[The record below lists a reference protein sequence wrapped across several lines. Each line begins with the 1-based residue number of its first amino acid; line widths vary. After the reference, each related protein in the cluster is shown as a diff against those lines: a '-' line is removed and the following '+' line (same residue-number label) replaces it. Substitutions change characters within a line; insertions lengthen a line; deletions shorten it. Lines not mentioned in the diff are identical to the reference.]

1 MVVLAKGFRYEVTS
15 IDLKNK
21 TKNCRRPL
29 PPSHIHS
36 PLGAG
41 NSMMLHRAAQAR
53 VFVDLHHRH
62 HRHPRAL
69 HRLLTSATKKNPRP
83 LHRESMGPLIELCAR
98 RGFVFPGSSVYGG
111 MASTW
116 DYGPLGSQLK
126 KNILDAWWTDFVE
139 LRPECVGLDT
149 SVILHPNVWR
159 ASGHVEEF
167 TDPLVQCNACNHR
180 LRADK
185 LLEGEYGLSPES
197 VAATITDGGMV
208 GLSKELT
215 RVGAVCP
222 ACSSPDLAEPA
233 NFNLLFNTSVGATSD
248 SQESVSNVAYLRPE
262 TAQGAYINFSNVI
275 NSTRKKL
282 PIGVGQVGKAFRNE
296 IAPGKSFLFRTREF
310 ELMELQ
316 WFIKNDPV
324 EAEKWYRY
332 WVDACL
338 KWLSDHGVDQTMVRA
353 REHHSDEVAHYA
365 SATTDIEF
373 DFPGLGWGEL
383 WGIADRGTYDIERH
397 IDATIRNGDNLDDD
411 CTDSVDDASHKRKMK
426 KKKKKMEKKAKSH
439 PLLYLDPETG
449 KRSVPRVIEP
459 ALGLTRVMLAVL
471 SSAMDVES
479 IPSTESSGEDTTRTV
494 MRLHPR
500 LAPIKVAVLP
510 LLKNRP
516 ELVSMAESV
525 HVSLASRFSC
535 DLDVSGSI
543 GRRYRRQDEIG
554 TPLCVTVDV
563 ESLSDFS
570 ATVRDRDTLK
580 QVRLPVE
587 EIKSASLDD
596 LLKHFK

>member
-1 MVVLAKGFRYEVTS
+1 
-15 IDLKNK
+15 
-21 TKNCRRPL
+21 
-29 PPSHIHS
+29 
-36 PLGAG
+36 
-41 NSMMLHRAAQAR
+41 
-53 VFVDLHHRH
+53 
-62 HRHPRAL
+62 
-69 HRLLTSATKKNPRP
+69 
-83 LHRESMGPLIELCAR
+83 
-98 RGFVFPGSSVYGG
+98 
-111 MASTW
+111 
-116 DYGPLGSQLK
+116 
-126 KNILDAWWTDFVE
+126 
-139 LRPECVGLDT
+139 
-149 SVILHPNVWR
+149 
-159 ASGHVEEF
+159 
-167 TDPLVQCNACNHR
+167 
-180 LRADK
+180 
-185 LLEGEYGLSPES
+185 
-197 VAATITDGGMV
+197 MV
-208 GLSKELT
+208 GLGNELT

-248 SQESVSNVAYLRPE
+248 SQESISNVAYLRPE

-365 SATTDIEF
+365 NATTDIEF

-383 WGIADRGTYDIERH
+383 WGIADRGTSDIERH
-397 IDATIRNGDNLDDD
+397 IDATIIGGENM
-411 CTDSVDDASHKRKMK
+411 DAER
-426 KKKKKMEKKAKSH
+426 
-439 PLLYLDPETG
+439 
-449 KRSVPRVIEP
+449 
-459 ALGLTRVMLAVL
+459 
-471 SSAMDVES
+471 
-479 IPSTESSGEDTTRTV
+479 IPSTESGEEDTTRTV

-516 ELVSMAESV
+516 QLVSMAESL

-570 ATVRDRDTLK
+570 ATVRDRDSLK